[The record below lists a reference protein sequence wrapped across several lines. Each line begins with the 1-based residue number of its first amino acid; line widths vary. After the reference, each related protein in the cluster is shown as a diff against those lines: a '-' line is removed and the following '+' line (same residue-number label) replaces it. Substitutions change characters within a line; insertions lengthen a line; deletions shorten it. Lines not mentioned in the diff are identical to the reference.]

1 MLSRLLAF
9 VTGEND
15 DGFDAAAYFALMV
28 LGFFFGLAVARLAE
42 NNLLFADVRSYLR
55 EQRRI
60 SVAAAQRDAQR
71 DIAGKER
78 PDA

>member
-15 DGFDAAAYFALMV
+15 DGFNAAAYFALMV

-42 NNLLFADVRSYLR
+42 NNLLLADVRSYLR

-60 SVAAAQRDAQR
+60 AVATAQR

-78 PDA
+78 PNA

>member
-15 DGFDAAAYFALMV
+15 DGFNAAAYFALLV

-42 NNLLFADVRSYLR
+42 NNLLLADVRSCLR

-60 SVAAAQRDAQR
+60 SVAAAQRD
-71 DIAGKER
+71 ITGKER
-78 PDA
+78 PNA